1 MLLNVIVLMV
11 PVGLPA
17 NALSGRATVRLSL
30 FVVVHA
36 PTAVVPALR
45 STPSTLMTGT
55 TLTAHGSG
63 VSRLGPDFQA
73 SSVCWSPAV
82 APLNDSVIRCR
93 TVSGSD
99 SVSVGARRESAA
111 FFNERVRV

>member
-17 NALSGRATVRLSL
+17 NALSGRATVRVSL
-30 FVVVHA
+30 FVVVHT

-63 VSRLGPDFQA
+63 VSRLGPEFQA

-82 APLNDSVIRCR
+82 ATLAGCVCRFR
-93 TVSGSD
+93 TV
-99 SVSVGARRESAA
+99 ARRG
-111 FFNERVRV
+111 RVQ

>member
-17 NALSGRATVRLSL
+17 NALSGRATVRVSL
-30 FVVVHA
+30 FVVVHS
-36 PTAVVPALR
+36 PTAVVPTLLPA
-45 STPSTLMTGT
+45 PSTLMTGT

-63 VSRLGPDFQA
+63 VFRLGPDFQA

-82 APLNDSVIRCR
+82 APLNDSVTRCR

-99 SVSVGARRESAA
+99 SVSVGGRKIGRAP
-111 FFNERVRV
+111 V

>member
-1 MLLNVIVLMV
+1 MV

-17 NALSGRATVRLSL
+17 NALSGKATVRLSL
-30 FVVVHA
+30 FVVVHT

-82 APLNDSVIRCR
+82 APLNDSVTRCR

-99 SVSVGARRESAA
+99 SASVSARTQSAA
-111 FFNERVRV
+111 CLTEVGSLYPG